1 MELYIDDAD
10 LKEICRLY
18 ELYPIDGVTTNPSIL
33 AKTGRNPVQVLKEIR
48 SALGSEAVIFA
59 QVIPTDV
66 SGMVR
71 DAHALVSLLGDR
83 TVVKIPSIPEGFRAI
98 RDLSA
103 EGIRTCGT
111 VVYTPLQAYLA
122 AKSGAAYVAPYIN
135 RIDNMGFDGVG
146 MVKKMQDIL
155 DLHEYDTKILAA
167 SFKNSQ
173 QALDLCTYGIK
184 AATCAPSVI
193 DGFVNNA
200 AIDSAV
206 RNFVADFLKVSNG
219 KASVAELIG

>member
-10 LKEICRLY
+10 LKEICRLC

-33 AKTGRNPVQVLKEIR
+33 AKTGRDPVQVLKEIR
-48 SALGSEAVIFA
+48 SALGSDAVIFA

-66 SGMVR
+66 PGMIR

-83 TVVKIPSIPEGFRAI
+83 TVIKIPSIPEGFRAI

-103 EGIRTCGT
+103 EGIKTCGT

-135 RIDNMGFDGVG
+135 RIDNMGFGGVEV
-146 MVKKMQDIL
+146 VKKIQDIL
-155 DLHEYDTKILAA
+155 DLHEYGTKILAA

-173 QALDLCTYGIK
+173 QVLDLCAYGIK

-193 DGFVNNA
+193 DGFVKNA

-206 RNFVADFLKVSNG
+206 ENFITDFLKVTNG
-219 KASVAELIG
+219 ISSAADLLE

>member
-10 LKEICRLY
+10 LKEIRRLY
-18 ELYPIDGVTTNPSIL
+18 ELYPLDGVTTNPSIL
-33 AKTGRNPVQVLKEIR
+33 AKTGRDPVQILKEIR
-48 SALGSEAVIFA
+48 SALGEKAVIFA

-66 SGMVR
+66 PGMIR
-71 DAHALVSLLGDR
+71 DAHALVSLLGEH
-83 TVVKIPSIPEGFRAI
+83 TVIKIPSIPEGFRAI
-98 RDLSA
+98 RELSA
-103 EGIRTCGT
+103 EGIQTCGT

-135 RIDNMGFDGVG
+135 RIDNMGFDGVEV
-146 MVKKMQDIL
+146 VKKIQDIL
-155 DLHEYDTKILAA
+155 DVHGYDTKILAA

-173 QALDLCTYGIK
+173 QVLDLCAYGIK

-193 DGFVNNA
+193 DGFVKNA

-206 RNFVADFLKVSNG
+206 ENFISDFLKVSNG
-219 KASVAELIG
+219 AGSVSELLD